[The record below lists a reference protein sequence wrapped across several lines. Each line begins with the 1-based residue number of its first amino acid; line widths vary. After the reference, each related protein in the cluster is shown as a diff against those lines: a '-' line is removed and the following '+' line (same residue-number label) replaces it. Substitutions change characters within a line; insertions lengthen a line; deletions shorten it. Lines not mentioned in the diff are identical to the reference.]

1 MDTQKAIM
9 AFSQSEKI
17 KAGIIWLSQSLELMG
32 GLNAAEG
39 QGGQR
44 IVLTLANMIFQEVQL
59 SKNIAPDD
67 LWVEAEKSI
76 DQALV
81 MINSGV
87 GLEAVMHLTQA
98 LSQVTSIGQRTMSFL
113 KEQGHL

>member
-32 GLNAAEG
+32 GLNSAEG

-44 IVLTLANMIFQEVQL
+44 IIHAIANMIFQEVQL
-59 SKNIAPDD
+59 AKNIAPDERWD
-67 LWVEAEKSI
+67 EAEKSI
-76 DQALV
+76 DQAII

-87 GLEAVMHLTQA
+87 GAESVMHLTQA

-113 KEQGHL
+113 KDEGLL